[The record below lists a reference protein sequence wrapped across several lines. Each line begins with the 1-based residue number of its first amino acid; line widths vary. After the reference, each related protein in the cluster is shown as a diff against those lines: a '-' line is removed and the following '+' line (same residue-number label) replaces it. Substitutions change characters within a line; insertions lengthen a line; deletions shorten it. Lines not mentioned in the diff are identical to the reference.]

1 MRRRIS
7 KFDLE
12 KLIKEN
18 MGVSEI
24 ARTLHASKSTISERC
39 KNLGLKPVN
48 KRGIGTGLVL
58 SQGDNR
64 KLDPVGQLRKINKLT
79 LEILEEAMAAL
90 RKDSKAG
97 KKIINPLGLI
107 FKSMSQIES
116 QIKTEFSIL
125 EGLHEMEAQQSFK
138 EFSEEVLS
146 VIEEVDPDVKREI
159 IKRLHERKT
168 ARATFG
174 RA

>member
-12 KLIKEN
+12 KLVKDGK
-18 MGVSEI
+18 GVSEI
-24 ARTLHASKSTISERC
+24 GRILQASKSTISERC
-39 KNLGLKPVN
+39 KTLGLKPVN
-48 KRGIGTGLVL
+48 KRGGTGLIL

-79 LEILEEAMAAL
+79 LEILEKAMGAL
-90 RKDSKAG
+90 REDSKAG

-159 IKRLHERKT
+159 IKRLHERKA